1 MSGGYFNSNEYIY
14 YKVEQFADELEHE
27 IENNDCVNQY
37 NYSHSYNEETIWT
50 LKVALEEIRRV
61 AEIMKAI
68 DYLYS
73 GDYGE
78 DSFLKEIKKSQNKL

>member
-1 MSGGYFNSNEYIY
+1 MSGGYFNSNEYTY

-27 IENNDCVNQY
+27 IKNNDCVNQY

-78 DSFLKEIKKSQNKL
+78 DSFLKEIKKITK